1 MDAFFPLNKNVK
13 RKNISSLIIA
23 VLLYIVLA
31 VVVGVLQKLLGAIP
45 VVNSVMDIIGW
56 LVWAY
61 CVIGIILAIIK
72 FVK

>member
-23 VLLYIVLA
+23 ILLYIVLS

-45 VVNSVMDIIGW
+45 VVNWVMGIIGY

-61 CVIGIILAIIK
+61 SVIGVILAVIK
-72 FVK
+72 FLK